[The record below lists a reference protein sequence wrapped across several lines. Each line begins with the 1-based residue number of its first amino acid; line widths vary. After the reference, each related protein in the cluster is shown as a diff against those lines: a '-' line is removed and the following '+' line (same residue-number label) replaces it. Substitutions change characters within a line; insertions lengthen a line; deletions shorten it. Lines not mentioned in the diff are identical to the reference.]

1 MQLQHSSMWWLW
13 IFPPTRTG
21 KLRGMLYVV
30 TLRNGDTFAEG
41 HIVADGFDKTF
52 CAEQL
57 PQWILIGWPD
67 LRSPYIGKQSVTCTA
82 CRSEWLAGRRGGW
95 RGLEPVPDDSEIHSP
110 MVATEETPESSGN
123 RGNGSTRRI
132 LPKNW
137 SRRKK

>member
-1 MQLQHSSMWWLW
+1 
-13 IFPPTRTG
+13 
-21 KLRGMLYVV
+21 MLYVV

-57 PQWILIGWPD
+57 PQWLLIGWPD

-95 RGLEPVPDDSEIHSP
+95 RGLEPIPDAPE
-110 MVATEETPESSGN
+110 MVETQEAPESGADSGT
-123 RGNGSTRRI
+123 RRVRRI
-132 LPKNW
+132 LPANW
-137 SRRKK
+137 KGSQGR